1 MNFIIYLI
9 SIVYLLVP
17 AAFANMIP
25 VFVKNYFKAL
35 AFPVDFN
42 TKFEGS
48 RLFGS
53 HKTFRGFVFG
63 ILASIIIV
71 IIQIYL
77 YRFNLFKDISFLD
90 YNNTNPFVFG
100 FLVGFGV
107 LFGDLVGSF
116 IKRRF
121 RVRPGRSFLILD
133 QINSAIGYVIF
144 VVPFY
149 FKSWSLAFW
158 IIIVWFFGHLALRYL
173 GYLLRITKEKI

>member
-1 MNFIIYLI
+1 MNFIIYII

-17 AAFANMIP
+17 AAFANMVP

-53 HKTFRGFVFG
+53 HKTFRGFIFG
-63 ILASIIIV
+63 ILASIIVV
-71 IIQIYL
+71 IIQVYL
-77 YRFNLFKDISFLD
+77 YQFSFFKDISFLD
-90 YNNTNPFVFG
+90 YSKLSAISFG

-107 LFGDLVGSF
+107 LFGDLIGSF
-116 IKRRF
+116 IKRRL

-133 QINSAIGYVIF
+133 QINSAVGYVIF
-144 VVPFY
+144 VIPFY
-149 FKSWSLAFW
+149 FKSWTLAFW
-158 IIIVWFFGHLALRYL
+158 VIIIWVLGHFVLRYL
-173 GYLLRITKEKI
+173 GYILKITKEKI